1 MPWSDPATIA
11 ALAAGSLLLSVLCT
25 RWAWDHARRRG
36 LLDVPGIRRSHALPT
51 PRGGGAGIA
60 AVGLAIFGLLGL
72 WDGPAWLLAGA
83 GLLLVAAVGWWDDHR
98 PLPAWPR
105 LLAHVVAG
113 GCQAVA
119 LAWQGAP
126 VPVAVVA
133 GLLVPILVNVWNF
146 IDGIDGI
153 AVTQALLWAMALAW
167 LTTGPVRFL
176 AIGLAAA
183 CAGFLPFNFP
193 KARIF
198 LGDVGSGALGYLL
211 ASIAAAA
218 MALVPLERVPLVFLP
233 ASACLVDASLTLASR
248 MARGERWWQPHVQ
261 HLYQQLARRLGHPPV
276 TLGYAGWSASGIGLV
291 WGLRDAAAAAASGLA
306 LGFVVVLAMTWAYL
320 HRDGKGAG

>member
-1 MPWSDPATIA
+1 MPWSEPAAIA

-25 RWAWDHARRRG
+25 RWAWGHARRRG
-36 LLDVPGIRRSHALPT
+36 LLDVPGERRSHALPT
-51 PRGGGAGIA
+51 PRGGGIGIA
-60 AVGLAIFGLLGL
+60 AVGLVIFGLLGF
-72 WDGPAWLLAGA
+72 WDGPAWVLAGA

-98 PLPAWPR
+98 PLPAWSR
-105 LLAHVVAG
+105 LLVHVLAG

-133 GLLVPILVNVWNF
+133 GLLVPILVNIWNF

-153 AVTQALLWAMALAW
+153 AVTQALLWTMALAW
-167 LTTGPVRFL
+167 LTTGPTRWL

-211 ASIAAAA
+211 ASTTAAA
-218 MALVPLERVPLVFLP
+218 MAVVPLERAPLLFLP
-233 ASACLVDASLTLASR
+233 ASACLVDASLTLARR

-261 HLYQQLARRLGHPPV
+261 HLYQRLARRFGHPPV
-276 TLGYAGWSASGIGLV
+276 TLGYAGWAASGVGLAWV
-291 WGLRDAAAAAASGLA
+291 LRDAGATVASC
-306 LGFVVVLAMTWAYL
+306 LAMAFAVLSAMAWAYL
-320 HRDGKGAG
+320 QRDGKGAG